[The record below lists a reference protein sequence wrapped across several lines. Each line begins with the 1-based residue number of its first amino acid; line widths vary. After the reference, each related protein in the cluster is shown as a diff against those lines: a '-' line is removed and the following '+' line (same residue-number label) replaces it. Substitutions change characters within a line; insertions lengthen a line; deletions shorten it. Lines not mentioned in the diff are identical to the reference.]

1 MLQRPYEG
9 WLGNQKALER
19 KRRVKIGRL
28 TSVGRVA
35 IELGRLYRQAR
46 HGEVETIE
54 AYRLATILS
63 AMAKCLETSAFEERL
78 AAMEAAVAQRANQPE
93 PFKRA
98 A

>member
-1 MLQRPYEG
+1 
-9 WLGNQKALER
+9 
-19 KRRVKIGRL
+19 
-28 TSVGRVA
+28 
-35 IELGRLYRQAR
+35 
-46 HGEVETIE
+46 VETIE

-63 AMAKCLETSAFEERL
+63 AMAKCLETSAFEDRL

>member
-1 MLQRPYEG
+1 M
-9 WLGNQKALER
+9 
-19 KRRVKIGRL
+19 
-28 TSVGRVA
+28 SVLPPQSGQ
-35 IELGRLYRQAR
+35 LYRQAR